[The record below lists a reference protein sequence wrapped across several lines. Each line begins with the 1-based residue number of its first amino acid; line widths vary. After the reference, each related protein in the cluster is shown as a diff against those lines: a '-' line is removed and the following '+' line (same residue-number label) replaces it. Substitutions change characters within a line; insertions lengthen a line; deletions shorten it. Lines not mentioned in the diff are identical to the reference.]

1 MRMLGLFKSKKKT
14 DQVRI
19 LVVDDDRTLIKIIER
34 RFENCGWEVISARDG
49 AEGLDKALAQ
59 SPDLIVLDT
68 LMPVMTGHE
77 LLERLRKNP
86 DTKDIPVIMCTAR
99 SDVQDIATASS
110 YNISDY
116 VTKPFDCTELI
127 ERIESALERKS
138 SR

>member
-14 DQVRI
+14 DQVKV

-34 RFENCGWEVISARDG
+34 RFESCGWEVISALDG
-49 AEGLDKALAQ
+49 REGLDKALTQ
-59 SPDLIVLDT
+59 RPDLIVLDT

-77 LLERLRKNP
+77 MLEQLRRNAA
-86 DTKDIPVIMCTAR
+86 TKSIPVIMCTAR

-138 SR
+138 SQ

>member
-1 MRMLGLFKSKKKT
+1 MLGLFKSKKRT

-19 LVVDDDRTLIKIIER
+19 LVIDDDRTLIKIIER
-34 RFENCGWEVISARDG
+34 RFESCGWEVISAFDG
-49 AEGLDKALAQ
+49 REGLDKALGQ

-77 LLERLRKNP
+77 MLERLRRSP
-86 DTKDIPVIMCTAR
+86 DTRNIPVIMCTAR

-116 VTKPFDCTELI
+116 VTKPFDCTDLI
-127 ERIESALERKS
+127 ERIEAALER
-138 SR
+138 RNP

>member
-1 MRMLGLFKSKKKT
+1 MLGLFKSKKKT

-34 RFENCGWEVISARDG
+34 RLENCGWEVISAFDG
-49 AEGLDKALAQ
+49 REGLDKALAQ

-77 LLERLRKNP
+77 MLERLRRNP
-86 DTKDIPVIMCTAR
+86 DTNDIPVIMCTAR

-138 SR
+138 SQ

>member
-1 MRMLGLFKSKKKT
+1 MLGLFKSKKKT
-14 DQVRI
+14 DQIRI
-19 LVVDDDRTLIKIIER
+19 LVVDDDQTLIKIVER
-34 RFENCGWEVISARDG
+34 RFENCGWEVISALDG
-49 AEGLDKALAQ
+49 REGLHKALAQ

-68 LMPVMTGHE
+68 LMPGMTGHE
-77 LLERLRKNP
+77 MLEQLRRNPETKN
-86 DTKDIPVIMCTAR
+86 TPVIMCTAR

-138 SR
+138 SQ